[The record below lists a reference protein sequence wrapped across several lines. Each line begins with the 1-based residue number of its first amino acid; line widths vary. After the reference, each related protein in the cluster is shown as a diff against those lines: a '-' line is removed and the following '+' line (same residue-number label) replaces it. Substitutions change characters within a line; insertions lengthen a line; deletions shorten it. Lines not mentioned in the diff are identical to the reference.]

1 MSYTLNDFI
10 YIDSHCHF
18 FPPQIFKSIWNYFE
32 LPDKEGNP
40 RGWNIN
46 YKLPTDVLI
55 EILKNHGIKY
65 FTTYNYAHKVGVA
78 EYINDWTYEL
88 VCKTK
93 EALPFGCV
101 WPEDTNRVEYVQ
113 KLFDEYNFLGIKL
126 QLLVQNFYP
135 NDERMYNI
143 YELVIDRGKWVNFH
157 VGTAPYPNKYVGY
170 KKFERFMEKYPD
182 INVIVAHL
190 GTYETLKFFKLLD
203 KYDNL
208 YFDTA
213 MVYIPMSFSKIWKK
227 KFKLPSEED
236 LLSYEDR
243 ILYGSDFPN
252 IPYDYACSIQG
263 LLNLQLPKSF
273 YDKVFFNNAKR
284 IFKVNLN

>member
-1 MSYTLNDFI
+1 MSFTLTDFN

-18 FPPQIFKSIWNYFE
+18 FPPQIFKSIWKFFE

-40 RGWNIN
+40 QGWNIN
-46 YKLPTDVLI
+46 YKLPTDGLI
-55 EILKNHGIKY
+55 DTLKSHRVKY
-65 FTTYNYAHKVGVA
+65 FTTYNYAHKTGVA
-78 EYINDWTYEL
+78 EYINEWTHEL
-88 VCKTK
+88 VSKTK
-93 EALPFGCV
+93 QALPFGCV
-101 WPEDTNRVEYVQ
+101 WPDDTNRVEYVK
-113 KLFDEYNFLGIKL
+113 KLFDEYKFLGIKL

-135 NDERMYNI
+135 YDERMHEI
-143 YELVIDRGKWVNFH
+143 YELIIDRGKWLNFH
-157 VGTAPYPNKYVGY
+157 VGTAPYHNRYVGY
-170 KKFERFMEKYPD
+170 KKFEKFMNKYPN

-190 GTYETLKFFKLLD
+190 GTYESHKFFSLLD
-203 KYDNL
+203 KFENL
-208 YFDTA
+208 HLDTA
-213 MVYIPMSFSKIWKK
+213 MVYLPMVFSKIWKK
-227 KFKLPSEED
+227 KINLPSEED

-263 LLNLQLPKSF
+263 LLNLKLPKSF